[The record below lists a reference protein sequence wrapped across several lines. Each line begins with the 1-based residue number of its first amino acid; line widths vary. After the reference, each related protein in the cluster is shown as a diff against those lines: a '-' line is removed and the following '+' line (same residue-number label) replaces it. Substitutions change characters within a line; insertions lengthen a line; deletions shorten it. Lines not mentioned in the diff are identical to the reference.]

1 MVISYFGMGFD
12 GFRILA
18 PETMQGTTLKENHCP
33 DSRAVV
39 DGKPL
44 DIENQAG
51 IGMVIFHLKA

>member
-1 MVISYFGMGFD
+1 MGFD